1 MRLFKF
7 VCVVLVAAGP
17 AWAGPGTLKDGG
29 VAHVQTVIDGDTLTL
44 DDGRQVRLVGIQAP
58 KLPLG
63 RSGFKA
69 WPLGLEAKALL
80 ETLVHGQEV
89 RLRLGSSAQDRHGR
103 ILAHVV
109 RTADGVWLQG
119 ELLAAG
125 LARVYTV
132 PDNRLLAPDM
142 LALERQARADQIG
155 LWALHYYALRNAD
168 SVRVDKGTFQVVQDR
183 VVDVAHVK
191 KRIYMNFGPD
201 WRSDFTVQINARL
214 QKKFSDAGVDLLS
227 LKGRV
232 VRVRG
237 WIKDKNGPLI
247 ELDHP
252 ERLEIIPR

>member
-7 VCVVLVAAGP
+7 VCVLLVAACP
-17 AWAGPGTLKDGG
+17 AWAGPGALKDGG
-29 VAHVQTVIDGDTLTL
+29 IARVQTVVDGDTVTL
-44 DDGRQVRLVGIQAP
+44 DDGRRVRLVGIQAP

-69 WPLGLEAKALL
+69 WPLGLESKALL
-80 ETLVHGQEV
+80 ETLLQGQEV
-89 RLRLGSSAQDRHGR
+89 RLRLGSTAQDRHGR
-103 ILAHVV
+103 ILAHLV
-109 RTADGVWLQG
+109 RESDGVWLQG
-119 ELLAAG
+119 ALLSAG
-125 LARVYTV
+125 LARVYTF
-132 PDNRLLAPDM
+132 PDNRLLADEM
-142 LALERQARADQIG
+142 LALERQARADNIG
-155 LWALHYYALRNAD
+155 LWALPYYALRSAD
-168 SVRVDKGTFQVVQDR
+168 TVRFDKGTFQVVQDR

-214 QKKFSDAGVDLLS
+214 KKKFSAAGVDLLS

-252 ERLEIIPR
+252 ERLEILPQ

>member
-1 MRLFKF
+1 MRLFIF
-7 VCVVLVAAGP
+7 ICVVLVAAFP
-17 AWAGPGTLKDGG
+17 AWAELGALKDGG
-29 VAHVQTVIDGDTLTL
+29 VARVQTVVDGDTVTL
-44 DDGRQVRLVGIQAP
+44 DDGRLVRLVGIQAP

-69 WPLGLEAKALL
+69 WPLALESKALL
-80 ETLVHGQEV
+80 ETLILGQEV
-89 RLRLGSSAQDRHGR
+89 HLRLGTTAQDRHGR
-103 ILAHVV
+103 VLAHVV
-109 RTADGVWLQG
+109 RIADGVWLQG
-119 ELLAAG
+119 QMLATG
-125 LARVYTV
+125 LARVYTF
-132 PDNRLLAPDM
+132 PDNRLLAREM

-155 LWALHYYALRNAD
+155 LWVLPYYALRNAD
-168 SVRVDKGTFQVVQDR
+168 TVRFDKGTFQVVQDR

-214 QKKFSDAGVDLLS
+214 KKKFSDAGVDLLA